1 MKSGRFPHGFQTGE
15 PSKKKV
21 PAARINPQQYREA
34 KTVRVSNQSQESSTS
49 TAVVGGSV
57 ENWYAVQTRAR
68 HEKAVACRLCER
80 GVTTFLPTVTEVH
93 RWKDRRKTVSLPL
106 FNCYLFVK
114 MMPSNEERQRVL
126 RVDSVL
132 GLVGTAHGMG
142 TPIPDEQIDAI
153 RILVSERI
161 PWRSHPFLKIG
172 QRVRIRGGALDGI
185 EGILE
190 SRRGDR
196 RLVISVDA
204 VQRSLAVQIEGYDV
218 EPV

>member
-1 MKSGRFPHGFQTGE
+1 M
-15 PSKKKV
+15 
-21 PAARINPQQYREA
+21 
-34 KTVRVSNQSQESSTS
+34 SNQTQELSSSAAT
-49 TAVVGGSV
+49 VEGSG

-68 HEKAVACRLCER
+68 HEKAVAYRLCER
-80 GVTTFLPTVTEVH
+80 GVTTFLPTVKEVH
-93 RWKDRRKTVSLPL
+93 RWKDRRKTVNLPL
-106 FNCYLFVK
+106 FDCYLFVK
-114 MMPSNEERQRVL
+114 MMPGNEERQRVL
-126 RVDSVL
+126 RTDSVL
-132 GLVGTAHGMG
+132 GLVGTAQGMG

-153 RILVSERI
+153 RVLVNERI
-161 PWRSHPFLKIG
+161 PWSAYPFLKIG

-185 EGILE
+185 EGILD